1 MSGVGL
7 KFMHSPELLMGGS
20 AVITVRVPKE
30 LKEAMDRYSAMINWS
45 EEIRNFIVRRIAELR
60 REEVLNKL
68 NSIIDRLP
76 ESQSGSV
83 SSLVREDRDSH

>member
-1 MSGVGL
+1 
-7 KFMHSPELLMGGS
+7 MHSPELLMGGS
-20 AVITVRVPKE
+20 AVITVRVPRE
-30 LKEAMDRYSAMINWS
+30 LKEAMDRYSAMVNWS

-76 ESQSGSV
+76 ESLPGSV

>member
-1 MSGVGL
+1 
-7 KFMHSPELLMGGS
+7 MGGS
-20 AVITVRVPKE
+20 AVITVRVPRE
-30 LKEAMDRYSAMINWS
+30 LKEAMDRYSAMVNWS

-76 ESQSGSV
+76 ESLPGSV
-83 SSLVREDRDSH
+83 SSS